1 MTEIRQIKDWQMPSN
16 LSHAYEGLVAAVGTE
31 EFGSSVRN
39 ALQELTG
46 GARRLYLFEA
56 KDRDNSSL
64 QYFHCEPGLD
74 QLMPAYLDR
83 YLRLDPL
90 WDAYRAAP
98 VCRDVALLRVRPSD
112 IASSGFRHRF
122 FDNCGI
128 VERVSVIQ
136 RGNEEWR
143 VMTVARH
150 ESEGLFGD
158 DELRALVGLACLTLP
173 MLPHN
178 RKRAMTTCP
187 LTVEQLEDRFAS
199 RFAGLTNRERQV
211 CARAA
216 IGMSVEATALDLRIA
231 KTSVLTYRR
240 RAYNRLSVTS
250 PYELCSLVT
259 H

>member
-1 MTEIRQIKDWQMPSN
+1 MSEIRQIKDWQIPSN
-16 LSHAYEGLVAAVGTE
+16 LAHAYETILATIGTE

-39 ALQELTG
+39 ALGKVTG
-46 GARRLYLFEA
+46 GARRIYLFEA
-56 KDRDNSSL
+56 TDRDNSSL
-64 QYFHCEPGLD
+64 HYFHCEPGLAE
-74 QLMPAYLDR
+74 LMPAYLDR
-83 YLRLDPL
+83 YLRLDPM

-98 VCRDVALLRVRPSD
+98 VRRDVALLRITPSD
-112 IASSGFRHRF
+112 IASAGFRRRF

-128 VERVSVIQ
+128 VERVSIIQ

-143 VMTVARH
+143 VMNVARH

-158 DELRALVGLACLTLP
+158 DELRSLVGLACLALP
-173 MLPHN
+173 MLPQN
-178 RKRAMTTCP
+178 RQRGQAASQ
-187 LTVEQLEDRFAS
+187 LTIAQLEDRFAS
-199 RFAGLTNRERQV
+199 RFAVLTGRERQV

-240 RAYNRLSVTS
+240 RAYQRLSVTS